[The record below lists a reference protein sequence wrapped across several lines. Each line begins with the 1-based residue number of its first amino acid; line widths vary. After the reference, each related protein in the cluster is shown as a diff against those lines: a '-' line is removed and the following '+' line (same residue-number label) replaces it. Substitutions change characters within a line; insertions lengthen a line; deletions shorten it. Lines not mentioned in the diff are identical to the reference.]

1 MPEMEIKQAVDL
13 FHQACSAE
21 ERGEVYVAEVYY
33 LKSAFAFESVGGKY
47 VMHAANALNALAFLR
62 KAHGNYEGA
71 IYSAKKSLQI
81 TKKFENQF
89 SNLEVELVRTGAWDL
104 IDELINPEASLH

>member
-81 TKKFENQF
+81 TKKFETQF
-89 SNLEVELVRTGAWDL
+89 SNPEVELVRIDL
-104 IDELINPEASLH
+104 REGPPRWVVNRG